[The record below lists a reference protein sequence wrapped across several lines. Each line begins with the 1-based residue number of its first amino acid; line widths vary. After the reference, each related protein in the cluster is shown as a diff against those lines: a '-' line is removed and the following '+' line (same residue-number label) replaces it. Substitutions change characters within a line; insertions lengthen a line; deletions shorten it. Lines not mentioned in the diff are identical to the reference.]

1 MRLPFGL
8 TRRKLNSKYV
18 IRVMVALTIV
28 LFRLNSCTLKS
39 AVYIYR
45 ILHVFS
51 FNINIDEKSLRNVI
65 NQAFGELYNVS
76 GRVS

>member
-1 MRLPFGL
+1 M
-8 TRRKLNSKYV
+8 
-18 IRVMVALTIV
+18 ALTVV

-39 AVYIYR
+39 AVYIY
-45 ILHVFS
+45 IGSYMCFH

-65 NQAFGELYNVS
+65 NQASGELYNVS